1 MIAVKDKFLKLT
13 PEEYFIW
20 EEQQLLRHE
29 YLSGE
34 VYAISGGTQNHGRIA
49 SNIIFILK
57 GHLRGGGCQ
66 VGNSDCRVN
75 IFETKDYVYPD
86 VSVTCD
92 ERDRTAIQAIQYPCL
107 IVEVLSASTA
117 SYDRGD
123 KFRMYRRNPSLQDY
137 VLVDAEKIA
146 IDLYRKNDRG
156 NWEIFNYQSGDN
168 IDLQSIGLSFSI
180 ESVYED
186 IIFEEL
192 ETGQWEVYGWQRR

>member
-1 MIAVKDKFLKLT
+1 MIAVKDKFLRLT
-13 PEEYFIW
+13 PEEYFVW

-29 YLSGE
+29 YLSGR
-34 VYAISGGTQNHGRIA
+34 VYAMSGGTQNHGRIA

-92 ERDRTAIQAIQYPCL
+92 DRDRTAIQAIQYPCL

-156 NWEIFNYQSGDN
+156 NWEIFNYQSGNN

-192 ETGQWEVYGWQRR
+192 ETTSK

>member
-1 MIAVKDKFLKLT
+1 MGDRQTKVPKFT

-20 EEQQLLRHE
+20 EEKQLLRHE
-29 YLSGE
+29 YINGE
-34 VYAISGGTQNHGRIA
+34 VYAMTGGTQNHGRIA
-49 SNIIFILK
+49 SNIIFIVK
-57 GHLRGGGCQ
+57 GHLRGSGCQ

-75 IFETKDYVYPD
+75 ILETKDYVYPD

-107 IVEVLSASTA
+107 IVEVLSPITA

-123 KFRMYRRNPSLQDY
+123 KFRLYRLNSSLQDY
-137 VLVDAEKIA
+137 LLVDAEKIA
-146 IDLYRKNDRG
+146 IDLYRKNDHG

-168 IDLQSIGLSFSI
+168 IDLQSIDLSFPI

-186 IIFEEL
+186 IIFEN
-192 ETGQWEVYGWQRR
+192 

>member
-1 MIAVKDKFLKLT
+1 MIAVKDKFPKLT

-29 YLSGE
+29 YLSGR
-34 VYAISGGTQNHGRIA
+34 VYAMSEGTQNHGRIA

-107 IVEVLSASTA
+107 IIEVLSASTA
-117 SYDRGD
+117 NYDRGD

-192 ETGQWEVYGWQRR
+192 ETN

>member
-1 MIAVKDKFLKLT
+1 MIAVKDKFPKLT

-20 EEQQLLRHE
+20 EQQQLLRHE
-29 YLSGE
+29 YLNGE
-34 VYAISGGTQNHGRIA
+34 VYAMSEGTQNHGRIA
-49 SNIIFILK
+49 SNIIFIVK

-75 IFETKDYVYPD
+75 VLETKNYIYPD

-92 ERDRTAIQAIQYPCL
+92 DRDRTAIQAIQFPCL
-107 IVEVLSASTA
+107 IVEVLSPSTA

-123 KFRMYRRNPSLQDY
+123 KFRLYRRNPSLQDY

-168 IDLQSIGLSFSI
+168 IELQSIGLSFPI

-186 IIFEEL
+186 IIFENL
-192 ETGQWEVYGWQRR
+192 V